1 MKATHD
7 GRSTTFAPML
17 AKFLCAGLA
26 ALLSQPLLAQ
36 TGYPAK
42 PIRIVSPFATGGTN
56 DYLARMMGR
65 VLTDAWGRAVVIE
78 NRPGAGGNIGTEVV
92 ARSAGDGYTLLMGSV
107 TTHAINPVLYAKLP
121 FNAEHDFAPV
131 SGVAATQIVLTVHP
145 SVPARTARD
154 LLGLAKSRP
163 QQLQYGSAGSGS
175 ISHMATELLSYTSG
189 MRFQHVPYKGEGQAA
204 LDVISGQID
213 FMFANIPSVLGMVRA
228 GKLRAIAVGGNAR

>member
-7 GRSTTFAPML
+7 GRSTRLVPML
-17 AKFLCAGLA
+17 AKCLYACLT

-36 TGYPAK
+36 TAYPAK

-56 DYLARMMGR
+56 DYLARMVGR
-65 VLTDAWGRAVVIE
+65 VLTDAWGRAVVVE
-78 NRPGAGGNIGTEVV
+78 NRPGAGGNIGTEAV
-92 ARSAGDGYTLLMGSV
+92 ARSPGDGYTLLMGSV

-154 LLGLAKSRP
+154 LLGLAKSRSQP
-163 QQLQYGSAGSGS
+163 LQYGSASSRGGS
-175 ISHMATELLSYTSG
+175 
-189 MRFQHVPYKGEGQAA
+189 P
-204 LDVISGQID
+204 
-213 FMFANIPSVLGMVRA
+213 LGP
-228 GKLRAIAVGGNAR
+228 